1 MQATDSASA
10 EQLAIERGALL
21 SCEMWQVP
29 RVLWTQWCT
38 VLIDTWTS
46 FLPAPTAFGTYR
58 DADAMPSTA
67 LPADEE
73 GRS

>member
-1 MQATDSASA
+1 MQATDSAWA
-10 EQLAIERGALL
+10 EKLAIERGALL

-29 RVLWTQWCT
+29 RVLWTQW
-38 VLIDTWTS
+38 WTS

-58 DADAMPSTA
+58 DADAIPSIV
-67 LPADEE
+67 LLADEE